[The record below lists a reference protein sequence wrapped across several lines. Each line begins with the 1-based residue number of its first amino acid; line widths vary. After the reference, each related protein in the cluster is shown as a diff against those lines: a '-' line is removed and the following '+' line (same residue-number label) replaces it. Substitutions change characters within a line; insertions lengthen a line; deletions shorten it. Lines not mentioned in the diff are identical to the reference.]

1 MPLNRD
7 AYTRYRLLDARIR
20 KKPHP
25 TLDDLIEYIQE
36 HTDKLV
42 SRRTVQLDLQEMRY
56 NQSLGFNA
64 PIEYNR
70 SEKNYRYTD
79 PAYSITNLPVSADEL
94 HGLDFAISLLEQFE
108 HLPAIREFEEAIRKI
123 ATTVKHNKEVRGESD
138 YIQLDKPFVI
148 KGIELVEPLLKA
160 ISERRVVKFTYQKHG
175 SEQVSQNLLEPYLIR
190 ESKNFWYVIGNG
202 ISKKEHK
209 ILTFA
214 LDRIQDL
221 QVTEQTFSDEKI
233 DKKNFYNN
241 VLGVSIAEGKPEK
254 VLLSFTPLQGKYI
267 KTLPIHHSQKVV
279 KEAASELHVQLELV
293 INTELKMQLLSYGDQ
308 VKVLQPLALAKE
320 MKEVAQRMLKNYG
333 S

>member
-94 HGLDFAISLLEQFE
+94 HGLDFAISLLEQFK

-279 KEAASELHVQLELV
+279 KETTSELHVQLELV

-308 VKVLQPLALAKE
+308 VKVLQPAALAKE

>member
-94 HGLDFAISLLEQFE
+94 HGLDFAISLLEQFK

-279 KEAASELHVQLELV
+279 KETASELHVQLELV

-308 VKVLQPLALAKE
+308 VKVLQPTALAKE

>member
-25 TLDDLIEYIQE
+25 TLEDLIEYIQQ
-36 HTDKLV
+36 HTDKVV
-42 SRRTVQLDLQEMRY
+42 SKRTIQLDLQEMRY

-64 PIEYNR
+64 PIAYNR
-70 SEKNYRYTD
+70 SEKNYCYTD
-79 PAYSITNLPVSADEL
+79 EAYSITNLPVSADEL
-94 HGLDFAISLLEQFE
+94 HGLDFAISLLEQFK

-123 ATTVKHNKEVRGESD
+123 ATTVKFNKEVRGESD

-148 KGIELVEPLLKA
+148 KGIELVEPILKA
-160 ISERRVVKFTYQKHG
+160 IAERRVVKFTYQKHG
-175 SEQVSQNLLEPYLIR
+175 SDLVTQNLLEPYLIR

-221 QVTEQTFSDEKI
+221 QLTEQTFSDEKI

-254 VLLSFTPLQGKYI
+254 VLLSFTPVQGKYI
-267 KTLPIHHSQKVV
+267 KTLPIHQSQKVV
-279 KEAASELHVQLELV
+279 KETVQELQIQLELV
-293 INTELKMQLLSYGDQ
+293 VNTELKMQLLSYGDQ
-308 VKVLQPLALAKE
+308 VKVLQPATLAADLKKTALQ
-320 MKEVAQRMLKNYG
+320 MVKNYG
-333 S
+333 G